1 MPSVTMY
8 FLTFLFGVNTPDAL
22 VVKVYGMLAVIAI
35 YAILV
40 RRKWNAWHA
49 AGMALLMTLGG
60 SMLPLLMNGAVWYQ
74 AQTLAFMLTALS
86 VMLMM
91 AVGIIVA
98 LVLEQAAVRIT
109 AAVKKGGEKKT

>member
-1 MPSVTMY
+1 MRLLLENDY
-8 FLTFLFGVNTPDAL
+8 RLCLTHA
-22 VVKVYGMLAVIAI
+22 VK
-35 YAILV
+35 
-40 RRKWNAWHA
+40 
-49 AGMALLMTLGG
+49 T
-60 SMLPLLMNGAVWYQ
+60 
-74 AQTLAFMLTALS
+74 LS